1 MESAV
6 VAGLTPPPVVEPTM
20 VTSSSTVVP
29 PPPPFH
35 NTTSTTA
42 AAAAAAA
49 GENTGRWT
57 AEEHRLFL
65 RGLELHGKG
74 WKKIATLIQSR
85 TVVQIRTHAQKYFQ
99 KLAKAHQLVGPHTNN
114 NTIVT
119 GADGQTMMMVN
130 VVNNNNMNGSST
142 ASSGGT
148 TGGEGVTGFIVP
160 LGPDGLPVVSMRT
173 IAAGNGGGG
182 GGGDAASTTATTLGM
197 KRRHLHGSELTNTT
211 KRRVIGNVV
220 RSAVREGRNIKRQ
233 QIAEKKRKMNN
244 NSSSS
249 SGNSSDGCK
258 DIISDSEEQSLSSS
272 VTTTLPSVSELLH
285 PFVTSDQAPGSSSSS
300 SNATA
305 GKGRKQLVN
314 TATHGMLP
322 MAALE
327 DAV

>member
-6 VAGLTPPPVVEPTM
+6 VAGLTPPVEPTM
-20 VTSSSTVVP
+20 VTSSTVP
-29 PPPPFH
+29 PPPPTI
-35 NTTSTTA
+35 NNPSSSTAAA

-99 KLAKAHQLVGPHTNN
+99 KLAKAHQLPPNSV
-114 NTIVT
+114 VT
-119 GADGQTMMMVN
+119 GVDGQTMMMVN
-130 VVNNNNMNGSST
+130 VNNNII
-142 ASSGGT
+142 GGT
-148 TGGEGVTGFIVP
+148 TSTTGEGGVTIHTSGGVSGIIVP
-160 LGPDGLPVVSMRT
+160 LGPDGLPVVTMRT
-173 IAAGNGGGG
+173 LANGSNGGGN
-182 GGGDAASTTATTLGM
+182 GDATKLGGI
-197 KRRHLHGSELTNTT
+197 KRRHPAELTNTT

-233 QIAEKKRKMNN
+233 QISENRRNKN
-244 NSSSS
+244 NSS
-249 SGNSSDGCK
+249 GTGKNSSDSQ
-258 DIISDSEEQSLSSS
+258 DVFSDSPTTDEDEHSLSSS
-272 VTTTLPSVSELLH
+272 SPNTTLPSVSELLH
-285 PFVTSDQAPGSSSSS
+285 PFVISDPGSS
-300 SNATA
+300 TA
-305 GKGRKQLVN
+305 GKGQKQLVN

>member
-1 MESAV
+1 
-6 VAGLTPPPVVEPTM
+6 M

-182 GGGDAASTTATTLGM
+182 GGDAASTTTLGM

-233 QIAEKKRKMNN
+233 QIAEKKRKK

-249 SGNSSDGCK
+249 ESGSGGNRNSSDDCK
-258 DIISDSEEQSLSSS
+258 DIISDSEEQSVSSS

-285 PFVTSDQAPGSSSSS
+285 PFVTSDQAPGSSSNS
-300 SNATA
+300 SNASA